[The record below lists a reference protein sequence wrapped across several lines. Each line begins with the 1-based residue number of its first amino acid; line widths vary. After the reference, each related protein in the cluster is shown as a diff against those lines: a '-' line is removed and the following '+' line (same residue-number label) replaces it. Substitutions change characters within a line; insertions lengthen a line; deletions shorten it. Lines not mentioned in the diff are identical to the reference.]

1 MTEDQEGFGVY
12 LLYAVNG
19 GVVAKSELALKIAEL
34 LVEYNLG
41 PETLAEQR
49 PLTID
54 DAGDHWVILG
64 NVTPKVIVRISK
76 RDGRIMDFHQNV
88 PLPIPPDFNF

>member
-12 LLYAVNG
+12 LRYAVSG

-34 LVEYNLG
+34 LVEYDLG
-41 PETLAEQR
+41 SETLTEQR
-49 PLTID
+49 PLTVD

-64 NVTPKVIVRISK
+64 SVTPKVIVRISK
-76 RDGRIMDFHQNV
+76 RDGRILDFHQGA